1 MNFRTTLL
9 THLQTELVNTSIKV
23 SAELPWSSANDRLY
37 IKNAKVLYMDAEERE
52 RVTLVNT
59 MSNIGDIFER
69 IVTINAYFSVDAK
82 NLVSDIDTILDRI
95 TAARLVPPACHVRNV
110 NILNEYEA
118 DRKIFTIEYVF
129 QTI

>member
-9 THLQTELVNTSIKV
+9 GELQTQLSGTSLRV
-23 SAELPWSSANDRLY
+23 SEELPWSSAGDELY
-37 IKNAKVLYMDAEERE
+37 LKNPKVLYMDAEERE

-95 TAARLVPPACHVRNV
+95 IDARLVPPACHVRNV
-110 NILNEYEA
+110 NIENEYEA
-118 DRKIFTIEYVF
+118 DRKIYTIEYVF